1 MADRYQAGIL
11 MKETTHERLALYLS
25 PEHPC
30 GYLPGESARTV
41 FLDPQVT
48 PQQSLYSAFAAQG
61 FRRSG
66 GFLYRPQCER
76 CHACVPVRIPVME
89 FRPDR
94 TQRRVWRLNQ
104 DLAIRLR
111 PTEADPEHF
120 ALYQRY
126 LIQRHPGGGM
136 DQHTAADYNAFLT
149 SRWSNTLSVE
159 FRLAGQLLGVA
170 VVDELDDALSA
181 VYTYFDPALARRSL
195 GTFAILWQ
203 IEEARR
209 RGLRWLYL
217 GYWIEGSRKM
227 AYKDRFRPFERFGPD
242 GWQLIR

>member
-1 MADRYQAGIL
+1 

-76 CHACVPVRIPVME
+76 CHACVPVRIPVTE

-111 PTEADPEHF
+111 RTEADPEHF
-120 ALYQRY
+120 ALYRRY
-126 LIQRHPGGGM
+126 LLQRHPGGGM

>member
-1 MADRYQAGIL
+1 
-11 MKETTHERLALYLS
+11 MKENVHDRLALYLS

-30 GYLPGESARTV
+30 GYLDNQSARTV
-41 FLDPQVT
+41 FLDPQVA

-66 GFLYRPQCER
+66 SFLYRPQCER
-76 CHACVPVRIPVME
+76 CQACVPVRIPVAD
-89 FRPDR
+89 FHPDR
-94 TQRRVWRLNQ
+94 SQRRVWRMNQ
-104 DLAIRLR
+104 DLEIRLR

-126 LIQRHPGGGM
+126 LTQRHPGGGM
-136 DQHTAADYNAFLT
+136 DEHTLTDYNAFLT

-159 FRLAGQLLGVA
+159 LRLAENLIGVA

-181 VYTYFDPALARRSL
+181 VYTFYDPEMARRSL

-203 IEEARR
+203 IETARR
-209 RGLRWLYL
+209 RGLSWLYL
-217 GYWIEGSRKM
+217 GYWIAASRKM
-227 AYKDRFRPFERFGPD
+227 AYKDRFRPFERFGAD
-242 GWQLIR
+242 GWQRVQ